1 MDPRHNAKLTQR
13 AQKLRREATPQERH
27 LWYDFLSHY
36 PIRFR
41 RQVTIDRFIVDFYC
55 AEARLVVEIDGSQH
69 YSRNGMTYDK
79 ERTLILNRYGLE
91 VIRFSNQDI
100 NFEFTGVCEE
110 IHNTIKKRL
119 GCDPYDQL

>member
-1 MDPRHNAKLTQR
+1 MNPRHNAKLTQR

-27 LWYDFLSHY
+27 LWYDFLSQY

-79 ERTLILNRYGLE
+79 ERTSVLNGYGLE
-91 VIRFSNQDI
+91 VIRFSNRDI
-100 NFEFTGVCEE
+100 DFEFTGVCEE
-110 IHNTIKKRL
+110 IHNTIKKQL
-119 GCDPYDQL
+119 GRDPYDQL